1 MVKRVEGSMRMANKR
16 TQEDDKAV
24 LEKKVKERRSNSENP
39 EGDKDVRRLRKR
51 LKRVQRKIRLRAA
64 RMTKAAGKK
73 AKAA

>member
-1 MVKRVEGSMRMANKR
+1 MANKR

-24 LEKKVKERRSNSENP
+24 LEKKVKERQADSENP
-39 EGDKDVRRLRKR
+39 EGDKDARQLRKR

-64 RMTKAAGKK
+64 RIAKAAGKK